1 MATSTDSG
9 IYSVLDDERIN
20 GRSEFFQAYG
30 MGIEGSWASTMY
42 TGIDSSSE
50 IENYNWLGTAPKMS
64 EWVSEFKYSQV
75 PNYNATLRNR
85 DWQSGLD
92 VPKGDIRRDKTGQI
106 RSLIAQLGDAAARH
120 PEETYSDMLLT
131 SETASGTDLYGKA
144 WDGQAFFD
152 TDHTYANSKFTTN
165 QTNDLTATEVAGLN
179 VATATAPTADE
190 MADILVGMIT
200 HFWTLKDD
208 QGRSINGGLRNYTV
222 MAGTGPIAAAAAQAI
237 GRETLTSGE
246 TNPVVGLRQM
256 GIGSLNVVLNPELS
270 SLTTKIFIMSP
281 DGPLRP
287 FIRQEEVGLELFEKN
302 PGPDAKNVLVGTK
315 ATAGYGFARWQSAV
329 IGTLS

>member
-20 GRSEFFQAYG
+20 GASAFFQAYDN
-30 MGIEGSWASTMY
+30 GIDGSWAGGVST
-42 TGIDSSSE
+42 TVSSNSE
-50 IENYNWLGTAPKMS
+50 IENYNWLGTAPSMS

-92 VPKGDIRRDKTGQI
+92 IAKGDIRRDKTMQI
-106 RSLIAQLGDAAARH
+106 RALISQLGESAAQH
-120 PEETYSDMLLT
+120 PEEIYSDMLLT

-144 WDGQAFFD
+144 WDGQAFYD
-152 TDHTYANSKFTTN
+152 TDHSYANSKFTTN
-165 QTNDLTATEVAGLN
+165 QTNDLTATEVAALN
-179 VATATAPTADE
+179 VGTATAPTADE

-208 QGRSINGGLRNYTV
+208 QGRAINGNLRNFTV

-246 TNPVVGLRQM
+246 SNPVLGLRQM
-256 GIGSLNVVLNPELS
+256 GLGTLNVVLNPVLS

-281 DGPLRP
+281 DGALRP
-287 FIRQEEVGLELFEKN
+287 FIKQEEVGLEVFEKD
-302 PGPDAKNVLVGTK
+302 PGPDAKNVLVGAKST
-315 ATAGYGFARWQSAV
+315 TGYGFARWQSSV